1 MSGPATGRDTLLA
14 PLARVTRSV
23 RILLVSDFFP
33 PTPGG
38 MESHVRRL
46 AEALIDRGH
55 EIAVVTGTYC
65 PDPLPGGAIVEFS
78 PTILSRVPW
87 VFEDGARQYLSP
99 FPDPVFSRAV
109 RRVAESWQADIIH
122 AHGWCA
128 FSSYWPD
135 APPLVVT
142 LHDHGLRC
150 PKRTLL
156 RGKAECSRGR
166 GMRCMTC
173 RGDQATAKRIPLAA
187 MMGWSVSHLM
197 AHTGRFIAVSHS
209 VAERVTEIG
218 LPASQITIIA
228 NFIDTGSEMPAD
240 GPSTPIA
247 LYVGPDG
254 HHKGRSVAIE
264 AFTRLP
270 PGTATLVLV
279 GSSTAVNI
287 DGVSNLGYLR
297 GAALWEQYR
306 RASVA
311 LVPSV
316 WPEPCPTVALEAMA
330 FGLPVIGSRIGGI
343 PDLVE
348 HGRSG
353 LLVPP
358 NNPAR
363 LAESM
368 HAVLTDHEL
377 RGRLSQGA
385 RTRSRQFDTAA
396 VVPQI
401 IEVYESLL

>member
-1 MSGPATGRDTLLA
+1 M
-14 PLARVTRSV
+14 TRGKV

-38 MESHVRRL
+38 LESHVQRL
-46 AEALIDRGH
+46 GEALIDRGH
-55 EIAVVTGTYC
+55 EVAVVTGTAH
-65 PDPLPGGAIVEFS
+65 PDPLPGGAAVEFA

-87 VFEDGARQYLSP
+87 VFEDGGRQFLPP
-99 FPDPVFSRAV
+99 FPDPAFSRAV
-109 RRVAESWQADIIH
+109 RRVAESWQPDIIH

-128 FSSYWPD
+128 FSSYWPG

-150 PKRTLL
+150 PKRSLL
-156 RGKAECSRGR
+156 RGEAECSRGR
-166 GMRCMTC
+166 GIRCITC
-173 RGDQATAKRIPLAA
+173 GGEQATVKRIPLAA
-187 MMGWSVSHLM
+187 MMGWSVSRLA

-209 VAERVTEIG
+209 VAERVAEIG
-218 LPASQITIIA
+218 IPASKLTVIP
-228 NFIDTGSEMPAD
+228 NFIHLSDEMSD
-240 GPSTPIA
+240 DESRTPVA
-247 LYVGPDG
+247 LYVGPDTKP
-254 HHKGRSVAIE
+254 KGRSVAIE
-264 AFTRLP
+264 AFSRLP
-270 PGTATLVLV
+270 AGTGTLVLV
-279 GSSTAVNI
+279 GSSTEVSI

-330 FGLPVIGSRIGGI
+330 FGLPVVGSRIGGI

-348 HGRSG
+348 HGLSG

-358 NNPAR
+358 NDPKR

-368 HAVLTDHEL
+368 YLILTDREL
-377 RGRLSQGA
+377 RDRLSQGA
-385 RTRSRQFDTAA
+385 RARSKQLDTAA
-396 VVPQI
+396 IAPQI
-401 IEVYESLL
+401 VEVYGSLLQKHVA

>member
-1 MSGPATGRDTLLA
+1 
-14 PLARVTRSV
+14 VQ
-23 RILLVSDFFP
+23 
-33 PTPGG
+33 
-38 MESHVRRL
+38 RL

-55 EIAVVTGTYC
+55 EIAVVSGTAR
-65 PDPLPGGAIVEFS
+65 PDPLPGGATVEFA
-78 PTILSRVPW
+78 PAILSRVPW
-87 VFEDGARQYLSP
+87 VFDDGVRQYLPP
-99 FPDPVFSRAV
+99 FPDPVFGRAV

-128 FSSYWPD
+128 FSSYWPG

-166 GMRCMTC
+166 GMRCVTC
-173 RGDQATAKRIPLAA
+173 GGEQAMVKRIPMAA
-187 MMGWSVSHLM
+187 MMGWSVSHLA
-197 AHTGRFIAVSHS
+197 AHTSRFIAVSHS
-209 VAERVTEIG
+209 VAERATESGIS
-218 LPASQITIIA
+218 ASKVSIIP
-228 NFIDTGSEMPAD
+228 NFIHVSSSKMSGGGS
-240 GPSTPIA
+240 STPTAI
-247 LYVGPDG
+247 YVGPEA
-254 HHKGRSVAIE
+254 HHKGREVAIE
-264 AFTRLP
+264 AFSRLA

-279 GSSTAVNI
+279 GGSTEVNV
-287 DGVSNLGYLR
+287 DGVSDLGYLH
-297 GAALWEQYR
+297 GTALWEQYQQ
-306 RASVA
+306 ASVA

-348 HGRSG
+348 DGRSG
-353 LLVPP
+353 FLVPP

-368 HAVLTDHEL
+368 QVILTDDEL
-377 RGRLSQGA
+377 RNRLSQGA
-385 RTRSRQFDTAA
+385 IVRSRRFDTAA

-401 IEVYESLL
+401 VEVYESLL

>member
-1 MSGPATGRDTLLA
+1 
-14 PLARVTRSV
+14 V

-55 EIAVVTGTYC
+55 EISVVTGTAH
-65 PDPLPGGAIVEFS
+65 PDPLPGGAAVEFA
-78 PTILSRVPW
+78 PAILSRVPW
-87 VFEDGARQYLSP
+87 VFDDGVRQYLPP
-99 FPDPVFSRAV
+99 FPDPVFGRAV
-109 RRVAESWQADIIH
+109 RRVAESWQPDVIH

-156 RGKAECSRGR
+156 RGAAECSRGR
-166 GMRCMTC
+166 GMRCITC

-187 MMGWSVSHLM
+187 MMGWSVSHLS
-197 AHTGRFIAVSHS
+197 AHTRRFIAVSHS
-209 VAERVTEIG
+209 VAERVTEAGI
-218 LPASQITIIA
+218 PTSKVKVIP
-228 NFIDTGSEMPAD
+228 NFIYMSDKVPGDES
-240 GPSTPIA
+240 STPIA
-247 LYVGPDG
+247 IYVGPDAN
-254 HHKGRSVAIE
+254 HKGRSVAIA
-264 AFTRLP
+264 AFSRLP
-270 PGTATLVLV
+270 PGTGTLALV
-279 GSSTAVNI
+279 GGGTEVSI
-287 DGVSNLGYLR
+287 DGVNNLGYLH

-311 LVPSV
+311 VVPSV

-348 HGRSG
+348 DGRSG
-353 LLVPP
+353 LLVSP
-358 NNPAR
+358 NDPAR

-368 HAVLTDHEL
+368 YAVMTDHEL
-377 RGRLSQGA
+377 RSRLSQGA
-385 RTRSRQFDTAA
+385 KARSRQFDTAA
-396 VVPQI
+396 VIPQI
-401 IEVYESLL
+401 VEVYESSL

>member
-1 MSGPATGRDTLLA
+1 
-14 PLARVTRSV
+14 V

-46 AEALIDRGH
+46 AEALLDRGH
-55 EIAVVTGTYC
+55 EIAVVTGTDR
-65 PDPLPGGAIVEFS
+65 PDPLSGGATAEFA

-87 VFEDGARQYLSP
+87 VFEDRGRQFLSP
-99 FPDPVFSRAV
+99 FPDPVFGRAV
-109 RRVAESWQADIIH
+109 RRMAESWQPDIIH

-128 FSSYWPD
+128 FSSYWPG

-150 PKRTLL
+150 PKRSLL
-156 RGKAECSRGR
+156 RGKTECSRGL
-166 GMRCMTC
+166 GIRCITC
-173 RGDQATAKRIPLAA
+173 GGDQATVKRIPLAA
-187 MMGWSVSHLM
+187 MMGWSVSHL
-197 AHTGRFIAVSHS
+197 ADRTSRFIAVSHS
-209 VAERVTEIG
+209 VAERVSEIG
-218 LPASQITIIA
+218 IPRSKVTVIP
-228 NFIDTGSEMPAD
+228 NFIDMNNETSDDESG
-240 GPSTPIA
+240 TPVA
-247 LYVGPDG
+247 LYVGPDSN
-254 HHKGRSVAIE
+254 HKGRSVAID
-264 AFTRLP
+264 AFSRLP
-270 PGTATLVLV
+270 PGTANLVLV
-279 GSSTAVNI
+279 GSSTEVSI

-330 FGLPVIGSRIGGI
+330 FGLPVIGSHIGGI

-348 HGRSG
+348 HGLNG

-358 NNPAR
+358 NNPGR

-368 HAVLTDHEL
+368 HLVLTDRQL
-377 RGRLSQGA
+377 RNRLSQGA
-385 RTRSRQFDTAA
+385 RARSQRFDTAA

-401 IEVYESLL
+401 VEVYGSLLQKHAA

>member
-1 MSGPATGRDTLLA
+1 
-14 PLARVTRSV
+14 
-23 RILLVSDFFP
+23 
-33 PTPGG
+33 

-55 EIAVVTGTYC
+55 EIAVVTGTAC
-65 PDPLPGGAIVEFS
+65 PDPLPGGATVEFA

-87 VFEDGARQYLSP
+87 VFEDGVRQYLPP

-109 RRVAESWQADIIH
+109 RRVAEAWQPDVIH

-166 GMRCMTC
+166 GMRCITC
-173 RGDQATAKRIPLAA
+173 GGDQATVKRIPLAA
-187 MMGWSVSHLM
+187 MMGWSVSHLA
-197 AHTGRFIAVSHS
+197 AHTSRFIAVSHS
-209 VAERVTEIG
+209 VAERVAEIG
-218 LPASQITIIA
+218 IPGSKVTVIP
-228 NFIDTGSEMPAD
+228 NFIDMSNRMPD
-240 GPSTPIA
+240 HESSTPIA
-247 LYVGPDG
+247 VYVGPDTN
-254 HHKGRSVAIE
+254 HKGRSVAIE
-264 AFTRLP
+264 AFSRLP

-279 GSSTAVNI
+279 GGSTEVDI
-287 DGVSNLGYLR
+287 DGVSDLGYLR

-348 HGRSG
+348 HGLSG

-368 HAVLTDHEL
+368 YLILTDHEL
-377 RGRLSQGA
+377 RNRLSQGA
-385 RTRSRQFDTAA
+385 RARSQQFDTAA

-401 IEVYESLL
+401 VEVYDSLLQKNSA

>member
-1 MSGPATGRDTLLA
+1 
-14 PLARVTRSV
+14 VK
-23 RILLVSDFFP
+23 
-33 PTPGG
+33 
-38 MESHVRRL
+38 RL

-55 EIAVVTGTYC
+55 QVAVVTGTAQ
-65 PDPLPGGAIVEFS
+65 PDPLPDGGCVTFA

-87 VFEDGARQYLSP
+87 VFDNEVRQYLPP
-99 FPDPVFSRAV
+99 FPDRAFGRAV
-109 RRVAESWQADIIH
+109 RQAAESWKPDIIH

-156 RGKAECSRGR
+156 QGKGECPQGR
-166 GMRCMTC
+166 SLRCITC
-173 RGDQATAKRIPLAA
+173 GGDQAALKRIPLAA
-187 MMGWSVSHLM
+187 MMGWSVSHLV
-197 AHTGRFIAVSHS
+197 AHTSRFIAVSHS
-209 VAERVTEIG
+209 VANRAAEIDV
-218 LPASQITIIA
+218 PASKVKVIP
-228 NFIDTGSEMPAD
+228 NFIDMSDKASGDDKPGA
-240 GPSTPIA
+240 PIA
-247 LYVGPDG
+247 LFVGPDA
-254 HHKGRSVAIE
+254 HHKGRSVAVD
-264 AFTRLP
+264 AFSRLP

-279 GSSTAVNI
+279 GSSTEVST

-297 GAALWEQYR
+297 GDALWEQYR
-306 RASVA
+306 RASIA

-330 FGLPVIGSRIGGI
+330 FGLPVVGSRIGGI

-348 HGRSG
+348 DGHSG

-358 NNPAR
+358 DNPAR

-368 HAVLTDHEL
+368 SAILTDRQL
-377 RGRLSQGA
+377 RNRLSQAA
-385 RTRSRQFDTAA
+385 RTRSQQFDTAT

-401 IEVYESLL
+401 VEVYESLL